1 MAKHLTSPTN
11 RAAPRPVGSVVDIP
25 LLDGATNAGR
35 TNAGRTGA
43 GRIATGLTGAGM
55 IDVAV
60 LRHRPLPIAP
70 WVIAAVMDLVAA
82 ALILRRPVHGAVM
95 VAGGLHL
102 AAVLPILFWRSL
114 ANSERMLGSAFA
126 LSIPVAGPALA
137 AIALG
142 TTGRGEVVEADPDAA
157 AADVEPLRAEELRR
171 LGEALPCCE
180 ALLAGGIEER
190 RAIIATLT
198 RRADADAVA
207 LLRWALGAADPDL
220 AVDAALALEEMTASF
235 EARMAELRKAVAGK
249 PSADEAQDAA
259 ELATDAIEAGLA
271 EPALVPALAHEA
283 RQFYATAAT
292 ADPARAGELAV
303 GRARLEL
310 AVLRPD
316 AALAAIDEAVDQ
328 VSGEAKDMLL
338 ALRDEAVLATHAL
351 PWESPSALASYHPA
365 APPPLA
371 VHRKL
376 SAARRLSGMHRR
388 GTNGVSVAVGV
399 VQVPARAATREV
411 TVGKH
416 ER

>member
-1 MAKHLTSPTN
+1 MPYTTHAKTLP
-11 RAAPRPVGSVVDIP
+11 D
-25 LLDGATNAGR
+25 LKLDGQGAG
-35 TNAGRTGA
+35 TPYLDGVTGAGRTGS
-43 GRIATGLTGAGM
+43 RT

-70 WVIAAVMDLVAA
+70 WVLATALDLAAVALVVLRPAHGG
-82 ALILRRPVHGAVM
+82 AL
-95 VAGGLHL
+95 VAGGLHV
-102 AAVLPILFWRSL
+102 AAVIPILVWRSL
-114 ANSERMLGSAFA
+114 TNSERWLGASFSFA
-126 LSIPVAGPALA
+126 IPVAGAPLS

-142 TTGRGEVVEADPDAA
+142 TAGRGEVVEADPDAA
-157 AADVEPLRAEELRR
+157 GPEIEPLRAEELRR

-180 ALLAGGIEER
+180 ALLTGSIDER

-220 AVDAALALEEMTASF
+220 AVEAALALEEMTASF
-235 EARMAELRKAVAGK
+235 ETRIAQLRQAIARK
-249 PSADEAQDAA
+249 PTADDAQDAA

-271 EPALVPALAHEA
+271 EPALVPSLAHEA
-283 RQFYATAAT
+283 RQFYATAAA
-292 ADPARAGELAV
+292 ADPARAGEVAI

-328 VSGEAKDMLL
+328 VGVDAKSVLL

-376 SAARRLSGMHRR
+376 SAARRLSGLHRR
-388 GTNGVSVAVGV
+388 GTNGVSVSVGV
-399 VQVPARAATREV
+399 VQVPARAGTREV
-411 TVGKH
+411 PVDKS
-416 ER
+416 

>member
-1 MAKHLTSPTN
+1 MAQHTSHAKTLPDLK
-11 RAAPRPVGSVVDIP
+11 VDGQGAGTP
-25 LLDGATNAGR
+25 YLDGATAG
-35 TNAGRTGA
+35 GRTGS
-43 GRIATGLTGAGM
+43 RT

-70 WVIAAVMDLVAA
+70 WILALALDLAAV
-82 ALILRRPVHGAVM
+82 ALIALRPLHGGAL
-95 VAGGLHL
+95 VAGGLHV
-102 AAVLPILFWRSL
+102 AAVIPILLWRSL
-114 ANSERMLGSAFA
+114 TNSERWLGAGFAFA
-126 LSIPVAGPALA
+126 IPVAGAVLA

-142 TTGRGEVVEADPDAA
+142 TAGRGEVVEADPDAA
-157 AADVEPLRAEELRR
+157 APDVEPLRAEELRR

-180 ALLAGGIEER
+180 ALLTGSIDER

-220 AVDAALALEEMTASF
+220 AVEAALALEEMTASF
-235 EARMAELRKAVAGK
+235 ETRLAQLRKALARK
-249 PSADEAQDAA
+249 PSAEDAQDAA

-271 EPALVPALAHEA
+271 EPALVPSLAHEA
-283 RQFYATAAT
+283 RQFYATAA
-292 ADPARAGELAV
+292 AVAPARAGQLAI

-328 VSGEAKDMLL
+328 VSVDAQVSVDGQVGVDTKAVLL

-376 SAARRLSGMHRR
+376 SAARRLSGLHRR
-388 GTNGVSVAVGV
+388 GTNGVSVSVGV
-399 VQVPARAATREV
+399 VQVPARVRHA
-411 TVGKH
+411 GGPG
-416 ER
+416 

>member
-1 MAKHLTSPTN
+1 MATHLTSPTK
-11 RAAPRPVGSVVDIP
+11 RPETRPVGSVVDIP

-35 TNAGRTGA
+35 TGART
-43 GRIATGLTGAGM
+43 

-70 WVIAAVMDLVAA
+70 WMIAAVLDVVAS
-82 ALILRRPVHGAVM
+82 ALILRRPVHGAV
-95 VAGGLHL
+95 VLAGGLHL

-114 ANSERMLGSAFA
+114 ASSERGLGAAFA
-126 LSIPVAGPALA
+126 LAIPVAGPPLA

-142 TTGRGEVVEADPDAA
+142 TAGRGEVVEADPEEGAA
-157 AADVEPLRAEELRR
+157 EVEPLRAEELRR

-220 AVDAALALEEMTASF
+220 AVEAALALEEMTASF
-235 EARMAELRKAVAGK
+235 EARMAELRKTVAEK
-249 PSADEAQDAA
+249 PSADAAQDAA

-271 EPALVPALAHEA
+271 EPALVPSLAHEA
-283 RQFYATAAT
+283 RQFYATAVA

-328 VSGEAKDMLL
+328 VGPDAKTMLL

-376 SAARRLSGMHRR
+376 SAARRLSGLHRR
-388 GTNGVSVAVGV
+388 GTNGVSVTVGV
-399 VQVPARAATREV
+399 VQVPAPSGTREV

-416 ER
+416 EH

>member
-1 MAKHLTSPTN
+1 MAQHTSHAKTLPDLK
-11 RAAPRPVGSVVDIP
+11 VDGQGAGTP
-25 LLDGATNAGR
+25 YLDGVTAGGR
-35 TNAGRTGA
+35 TASRT
-43 GRIATGLTGAGM
+43 

-60 LRHRPLPIAP
+60 LRHRPLPVAP
-70 WVIAAVMDLVAA
+70 WVLASVLDLAAVALVVLRPLHGG
-82 ALILRRPVHGAVM
+82 ALI
-95 VAGGLHL
+95 AGGLHVV
-102 AAVLPILFWRSL
+102 AVIPILVWGSL
-114 ANSERMLGSAFA
+114 ANSERWLGAAFA
-126 LSIPVAGPALA
+126 FAIPIAGAPLA

-157 AADVEPLRAEELRR
+157 APEVEPLRAEELRR

-180 ALLAGGIEER
+180 ALLTGSIDER

-220 AVDAALALEEMTASF
+220 AVEAALALEEMTASF
-235 EARMAELRKAVAGK
+235 EARMALLRQAVARK
-249 PSADEAQDAA
+249 PTADDAQDAA

-271 EPALVPALAHEA
+271 EPALVPSLAHEA
-283 RQFYATAAT
+283 RQFYAAAT
-292 ADPARAGELAV
+292 AADAARAGELAI

-316 AALAAIDEAVDQ
+316 AALAAIDEAVDR
-328 VSGEAKDMLL
+328 VGVEAKTVLL

-376 SAARRLSGMHRR
+376 SAARRLSGLHRR
-388 GTNGVSVAVGV
+388 GTNGVSVSVGV
-399 VQVPARAATREV
+399 VQVPAPAGTREV
-411 TVGKH
+411 PVDKS
-416 ER
+416 

>member
-1 MAKHLTSPTN
+1 MA
-11 RAAPRPVGSVVDIP
+11 
-25 LLDGATNAGR
+25 
-35 TNAGRTGA
+35 
-43 GRIATGLTGAGM
+43 
-55 IDVAV
+55 
-60 LRHRPLPIAP
+60 
-70 WVIAAVMDLVAA
+70 VI
-82 ALILRRPVHGAVM
+82 
-95 VAGGLHL
+95 
-102 AAVLPILFWRSL
+102 PILLWRSL
-114 ANSERMLGSAFA
+114 TNSERWVGAAFTFA
-126 LSIPVAGPALA
+126 IPVAGAALA
-137 AIALG
+137 MIALG
-142 TTGRGEVVEADPDAA
+142 TAGRGEVVEADPDAA
-157 AADVEPLRAEELRR
+157 PPEVEPLRAEELRR

-180 ALLAGGIEER
+180 ALLTGSIDER

-220 AVDAALALEEMTASF
+220 AVEAALALEEMTSSF
-235 EARMAELRKAVAGK
+235 ETRLAQLRNAVARK
-249 PSADEAQDAA
+249 PSADDAQDAA

-271 EPALVPALAHEA
+271 EPALVPSLAHEA
-283 RQFYATAAT
+283 RQFYAAA
-292 ADPARAGELAV
+292 AAVDPARAGELAI

-328 VSGEAKDMLL
+328 VGVDAKAVLL

-376 SAARRLSGMHRR
+376 SAARRLSGLHRR
-388 GTNGVSVAVGV
+388 GTNGVSVNVGV

-411 TVGKH
+411 PVD
-416 ER
+416 EP

>member
-1 MAKHLTSPTN
+1 MANHLTSPTN

-35 TNAGRTGA
+35 TGAGRTG
-43 GRIATGLTGAGM
+43 TGLTGAGI

-70 WVIAAVMDLVAA
+70 WVIAAVMDVVAA
-82 ALILRRPVHGAVM
+82 ALILRRPVHGAVI
-95 VAGGLHL
+95 VAGALHL

-142 TTGRGEVVEADPDAA
+142 TAGRGEVVEADPDAV
-157 AADVEPLRAEELRR
+157 ADVEPLRAEELRR

-220 AVDAALALEEMTASF
+220 AVEAALALEEMTASF
-235 EARMAELRKAVAGK
+235 EARMAELRKTVAGK
-249 PSADEAQDAA
+249 PSADEAQRS
-259 ELATDAIEAGLA
+259 EE
-271 EPALVPALAHEA
+271 
-283 RQFYATAAT
+283 
-292 ADPARAGELAV
+292 
-303 GRARLEL
+303 
-310 AVLRPD
+310 
-316 AALAAIDEAVDQ
+316 
-328 VSGEAKDMLL
+328 
-338 ALRDEAVLATHAL
+338 
-351 PWESPSALASYHPA
+351 
-365 APPPLA
+365 
-371 VHRKL
+371 
-376 SAARRLSGMHRR
+376 RR
-388 GTNGVSVAVGV
+388 
-399 VQVPARAATREV
+399 
-411 TVGKH
+411 VGKECRSRWSPYH
-416 ER
+416 

>member
-1 MAKHLTSPTN
+1 MASHTTHAKTLPDLK
-11 RAAPRPVGSVVDIP
+11 VDGQGAGTP
-25 LLDGATNAGR
+25 YLDGVTAGGR
-35 TNAGRTGA
+35 TASRT
-43 GRIATGLTGAGM
+43 

-60 LRHRPLPIAP
+60 LRHRPLPVVP
-70 WVIAAVMDLVAA
+70 WVLAGVLDLAAAAVIVL
-82 ALILRRPVHGAVM
+82 RPVHAGALI
-95 VAGGLHL
+95 AGGLHL
-102 AAVLPILFWRSL
+102 AAVIPILLWRSL
-114 ANSERMLGSAFA
+114 TSSERWLGGAFTFA
-126 LSIPVAGPALA
+126 IPVAGAALS

-142 TTGRGEVVEADPDAA
+142 TSGRGEVVEADPNAA
-157 AADVEPLRAEELRR
+157 APEVEPLRAEELRR

-180 ALLAGGIEER
+180 ALLTGSIDER

-220 AVDAALALEEMTASF
+220 AVEAALALEEMTASF
-235 EARMAELRKAVAGK
+235 EARIAQLRQALARK
-249 PSADEAQDAA
+249 PSADDAQDAA

-271 EPALVPALAHEA
+271 EPALVPSLAHEA
-283 RQFYATAAT
+283 RQFYAAAAA
-292 ADPARAGELAV
+292 ADPARAGELAI

-316 AALAAIDEAVDQ
+316 AALAAIDEAVDR
-328 VSGEAKDMLL
+328 VGVEAKSVLL

-376 SAARRLSGMHRR
+376 SAARRLSGLHRR
-388 GTNGVSVAVGV
+388 GTNGVSVTVGV
-399 VQVPARAATREV
+399 VQVPAPAGTREV
-411 TVGKH
+411 PVDKS
-416 ER
+416 

>member
-1 MAKHLTSPTN
+1 MPYTTHAKTLPDLK
-11 RAAPRPVGSVVDIP
+11 VGQGP
-25 LLDGATNAGR
+25 GTPYLDGVTAG
-35 TNAGRTGA
+35 GRTGS
-43 GRIATGLTGAGM
+43 RT

-60 LRHRPLPIAP
+60 LRHRPLPAAP
-70 WVIAAVMDLVAA
+70 WVLATALDLAAVALVVLRPLHGG
-82 ALILRRPVHGAVM
+82 AL
-95 VAGGLHL
+95 VAGGLHVV
-102 AAVLPILFWRSL
+102 AMIPILVWRSL
-114 ANSERMLGSAFA
+114 TNSERWLGASFSFA
-126 LSIPVAGPALA
+126 IPVAGAPLA

-142 TTGRGEVVEADPDAA
+142 TAGRGEVVEADPDAA
-157 AADVEPLRAEELRR
+157 APEIEPLRAEELRR

-180 ALLAGGIEER
+180 ALLTGSIDER

-220 AVDAALALEEMTASF
+220 AVEAALALEEMTASF
-235 EARMAELRKAVAGK
+235 ETRIAQLRQAIARK
-249 PSADEAQDAA
+249 PTADDAQDAA

-271 EPALVPALAHEA
+271 EPALVPSLAHEA
-283 RQFYATAAT
+283 RQFYATAAA
-292 ADPARAGELAV
+292 ADPARAGELAI

-310 AVLRPD
+310 AVLHPD

-328 VSGEAKDMLL
+328 VSAEAKSVLL

-376 SAARRLSGMHRR
+376 SAARRLSGLHRR

-399 VQVPARAATREV
+399 VQVPARAGTREV
-411 TVGKH
+411 PVDKS
-416 ER
+416 